1 MTERRENDPF
11 PATGS
16 ASGESSELVEVAR
29 RLERERPVPRAGFR
43 ATLRRTLL
51 DAQRERGP
59 SRGKVR
65 LQIAAFAGTGGA
77 LLAIA
82 ALGVSG
88 VGPLAAG

>member
-1 MTERRENDPF
+1 MTERHEIEPF
-11 PATGS
+11 PVPGPP
-16 ASGESSELVEVAR
+16 SGESSQLVELAR
-29 RLERERPVPRAGFR
+29 RLERERPMPRAGFR

-65 LQIAAFAGTGGA
+65 LQIAAFAGTGAA